1 MNGSLWRRAG
11 LWRRLRPLR
20 AVWRD
25 TLLLVRQFLWPL
37 LLFSTAVVIGGLI
50 YHNLARQLGE
60 PVGSSDLG
68 EAIYHVMGLTFF
80 QPLGDELP
88 DDFRLELFYFL
99 MPIIGLV
106 VLAMGLTDFGFLL
119 FNRRQRTKEWEMA
132 VASTFN
138 NHTVLVG
145 LGHLGFR
152 VAKELHDL
160 NQEVVAIELQPAEEL
175 ISRTQAMG
183 VPVVPG
189 DARREEILRGVGI
202 QKARALVIC
211 TQNDS
216 VNMQIAFKA
225 QKLNPDINVVIRI
238 FDDDFGQALQERFG
252 FRAMSATGMSAPI
265 FATAAANV
273 DVTRPITVEG
283 ESFSLAR
290 MQISPRSVLIGKNM
304 GQIEQEYEVSIVLLR
319 TNGISDFH
327 PAGERTLAAGDTLAV
342 LAGAAHINRL
352 VNDNR

>member
-1 MNGSLWRRAG
+1 
-11 LWRRLRPLR
+11 
-20 AVWRD
+20 
-25 TLLLVRQFLWPL
+25 
-37 LLFSTAVVIGGLI
+37 
-50 YHNLARQLGE
+50 
-60 PVGSSDLG
+60 
-68 EAIYHVMGLTFF
+68 
-80 QPLGDELP
+80 
-88 DDFRLELFYFL
+88 
-99 MPIIGLV
+99 
-106 VLAMGLTDFGFLL
+106 
-119 FNRRQRTKEWEMA
+119 
-132 VASTFN
+132 
-138 NHTVLVG
+138 
-145 LGHLGFR
+145 
-152 VAKELHDL
+152 DL
-160 NQEVVAIELQPAEEL
+160 NQEVVAIELQPDEEL

-283 ESFSLAR
+283 ESFSLAQL
-290 MQISPRSVLIGKNM
+290 QIPPLSGLIGKSM
-304 GQIEQEYEVSIVLLR
+304 GEIEQTYEVSVVLLR
-319 TNGISDFH
+319 HNGVSDFH
-327 PAGERTLAAGDTLAV
+327 PASDRTLAVGDTLAV
-342 LAGAAHINRL
+342 LAGATHINKL
-352 VNDNR
+352 VNANR